1 MKYIFFSLFLLVAL
15 SSFAQS
21 SLKQNFNTKNDLALE
36 GYDPVSYFEQ
46 KPQKGSG
53 SITSMHNGI
62 KYRFASHA
70 NKQKFETNPNTYEP
84 QYGGWCAYAM
94 GLSGEK
100 VKVDPKTFKIINNKL
115 YLFYNFWGN
124 NTLDEWNKS
133 ESQLKNKAETNWSKI
148 LR

>member
-1 MKYIFFSLFLLVAL
+1 
-15 SSFAQS
+15 
-21 SLKQNFNTKNDLALE
+21 
-36 GYDPVSYFEQ
+36 
-46 KPQKGSG
+46 
-53 SITSMHNGI
+53 MHNGI

-148 LR
+148 LH